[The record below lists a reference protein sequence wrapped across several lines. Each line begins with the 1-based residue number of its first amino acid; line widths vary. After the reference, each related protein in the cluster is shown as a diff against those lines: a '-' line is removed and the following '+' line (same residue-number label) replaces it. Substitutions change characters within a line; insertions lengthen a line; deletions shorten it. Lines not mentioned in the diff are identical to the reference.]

1 VARRGVLFVMTGPS
15 GVGKGTIRAEIQ
27 RRIPDLYHS
36 VSVTSRRPR
45 PGERDGVDY
54 RFFSEH
60 EIRRLIEAGDLLEW
74 AEYIGDLYGTPR
86 RPVEDRLA
94 KGIDVLLEIDYQGAR
109 SVERVDSEAVLIF
122 IAAPSLTEL
131 ERRLRARKSET
142 PERIERRMTRAREE
156 CKGARFFQYCVV
168 NDNLGTAARDVEAI
182 IRAERAR
189 TRLLTEEDLQA
200 FCR

>member
-1 VARRGVLFVMTGPS
+1 MTGPS

-27 RRIPDLYHS
+27 RRVPDLYHS
-36 VSVTSRRPR
+36 VSVTSRKPR

-54 RFFSEH
+54 RFFSED
-60 EIRRLIEAGDLLEW
+60 EVRGLIDAGDLLEW

-94 KGIDVLLEIDYQGAR
+94 KGVDVLREIDYQGAR
-109 SVERVDSEAVLIF
+109 SVERVNSEAVLIF

-142 PERIERRMTRAREE
+142 LERIERRMVRAREE
-156 CKGARFFQYCVV
+156 CKGARYFRYCVV
-168 NDNLGTAARDVEAI
+168 NDNLSTAARDVEAI

-189 TRLLTEEDLQA
+189 TDLLAEEDFQA